1 MSDTYKEKQVSQYI
15 SIHRLPNTQLTD
27 EDLTGNSIVVEGET
41 YLELIPETKRRHK
54 LRSLINYETNE
65 RILLVK

>member
-1 MSDTYKEKQVSQYI
+1 MSDTHKTSQYI
-15 SIHRLPNTQLTD
+15 SIHRFPLTQLTD
-27 EDLTGNSIVVEGET
+27 EDLTGNSISVEGET

-54 LRSLINYETNE
+54 IRSLFNYDTNE

>member
-1 MSDTYKEKQVSQYI
+1 MSNTFKEQQVSQYI
-15 SIHRLPNTQLTD
+15 SIHRFPNTQLTD
-27 EDLTGNSIVVEGET
+27 EDLTGNSISIGGET

-54 LRSLINYETNE
+54 IRSIINPQTNE